1 MTNPLFSTYSHGENQ
16 VTGTILSV
24 FEHLGSTL
32 VEDIL
37 ETALDE
43 SSLSVVSFES
53 QFVTDEGVP
62 DAVIRSST
70 SLFIETKIKPNA
82 VDEEQLER
90 HLRSLDE
97 EPADTQRLIVL
108 TPDATKPGEIQ
119 ELDDSR
125 VVWMSFD
132 GLVSAL
138 EGLLSRD
145 EAVSGDETRPP
156 TEREAF
162 LVRELIRFIYD
173 TELTSGKDDRVLVI
187 PARRAWDEF
196 ETHEMYFCQ
205 PERSFRPSTYL
216 AFYRDNKI
224 EQKVPRITGEMD
236 RVKLTTEG
244 VEKAYER
251 GDLTESQ
258 RSELQQ
264 AVDAFEEGDAERY
277 GKEQKV
283 VFLDK
288 ASGFELEKPVEND
301 KTAKDSETRV
311 AFVYGQRYVSA
322 EKLRASPEKTTE
334 LES

>member
-1 MTNPLFSTYSHGENQ
+1 MSEL
-16 VTGTILSV
+16 
-24 FEHLGSTL
+24 LG
-32 VEDIL
+32 
-37 ETALDE
+37 
-43 SSLSVVSFES
+43 
-53 QFVTDEGVP
+53 
-62 DAVIRSST
+62 
-70 SLFIETKIKPNA
+70 
-82 VDEEQLER
+82 
-90 HLRSLDE
+90 
-97 EPADTQRLIVL
+97 
-108 TPDATKPGEIQ
+108 
-119 ELDDSR
+119 
-125 VVWMSFD
+125 
-132 GLVSAL
+132 
-138 EGLLSRD
+138 
-145 EAVSGDETRPP
+145 
-156 TEREAF
+156 
-162 LVRELIRFIYD
+162 FIYD

-196 ETHEMYFCQ
+196 ETHGMYFCQ